1 MKSARPTGSKITGR
15 GPFLGPFLFGF
26 PQPIRGNLLMASAP
40 ILLFDLTV
48 RKVRA
53 KACADADIQPSL
65 TELLMLNFTRPLAL
79 VLGLAAFA
87 APAFAQ
93 ETAPAAGDGVA
104 PPDGTELSMG
114 QEQSSVVE
122 PYVKGTYGDW
132 KLRCVKAKD
141 GSDPCELYQL
151 LKDPKG
157 NPVSEISMLGLPE
170 GGQAAVGATVIVPL
184 ETLLTKQL
192 SLTVDS
198 GKAKVYPFTF
208 CASVGCF
215 ARIGFTA
222 DEIAAMQKGNKATVS
237 VVPFAAPDQIVS
249 VDISLKGFTDAYN
262 ALKAEMPVKKN

>member
-1 MKSARPTGSKITGR
+1 
-15 GPFLGPFLFGF
+15 
-26 PQPIRGNLLMASAP
+26 MASAP